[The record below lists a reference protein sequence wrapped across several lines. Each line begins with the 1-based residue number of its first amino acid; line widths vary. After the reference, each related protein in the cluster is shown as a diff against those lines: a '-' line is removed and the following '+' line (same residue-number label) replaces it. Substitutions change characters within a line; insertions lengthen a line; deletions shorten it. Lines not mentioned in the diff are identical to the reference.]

1 MAEEKDVMTDSR
13 EADQEQSAVNDSTDK
28 APEDSSKKD
37 SQNSVTDNSE
47 ELDGR
52 VKHGKEIGRKNLIPF
67 NERTE
72 EEVKEIAA
80 RGGRKSGE
88 TRRRKRAAKE
98 ILDTMLAAQLS
109 GDSID
114 SILDGA
120 KEVLGD
126 DNSLYSVM
134 LAKIAQE
141 ACKGNVQAATFIR
154 DTAGDKPTDKQEVT
168 TTVTE
173 TDLELVKAVERRL
186 ARQKRQEEQAETDV
200 KPTIED

>member
-1 MAEEKDVMTDSR
+1 MAEDREKLDGNTV
-13 EADQEQSAVNDSTDK
+13 DQDGKLLPD
-28 APEDSSKKD
+28 D
-37 SQNSVTDNSE
+37 SQKHVTAESE
-47 ELDGR
+47 NIN
-52 VKHGKEIGRKNLIPF
+52 GKEKKGKEAGYKNLIPF
-67 NERTE
+67 SERTE
-72 EEVKEIAA
+72 EEQRAIRVA
-80 RGGRKSGE
+80 GGKASGE

-186 ARQKRQEEQAETDV
+186 ARQKRQEKQEETDV